1 MKALIQRVDKASV
14 EVNKETV
21 GMINEGLLVFLG
33 ITHKDTKKEADE
45 LINKIIR
52 LRIFED
58 LNSKMNLSVQ
68 DIKGE
73 ILIISQFTLYADT
86 THGNRPSFVE
96 AAEAQK
102 AEELYNYFIEK
113 LKATNIKIESGI
125 FGAHM
130 DVKLI
135 NNGPVT
141 IILER

>member
-45 LINKIIR
+45 LINKIIK